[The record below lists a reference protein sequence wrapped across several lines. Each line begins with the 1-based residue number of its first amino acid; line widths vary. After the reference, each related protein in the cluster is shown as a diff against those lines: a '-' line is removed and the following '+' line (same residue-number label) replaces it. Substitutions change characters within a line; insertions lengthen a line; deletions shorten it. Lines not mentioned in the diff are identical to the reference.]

1 MIDWTIKENQK
12 RFQKALSDAYTDYD
26 RLEIFM
32 SYEMDKPL
40 PEITQEAALDI
51 VVFKVMRW
59 AIKEERIDEL
69 FQEFCDENPR
79 LKDAVIANL
88 QSQPLIRRSIQ
99 LSKQGWTELFTEF
112 VPDDSVYLQIAVRQ
126 AFKATYGQDFRE
138 IRVDCPSL
146 NTLNEIQDLLTS
158 YDKPVLAVRF
168 VEFAIEEFARSQDTH
183 TRDLTRLKGWRDRI
197 AQQFN
202 VPNPA
207 PKLNQIPN
215 AHAYLMVTLEELGAQ
230 VIVYPE
236 LHISGKDLPI
246 DFGATPD
253 KSDFN
258 SVGTVLSKWIQ
269 MAEKT
274 IAAEGVDEAE
284 VTLEVFLPCRYLEEE
299 IETTWRICDRRGSEF
314 EFGVHRRFVVRSFDR
329 IDHQPTQ
336 QSLKNTWSQLQIC
349 VKDDDACRQF
359 HTQAKCPEKP
369 GTLRAVLNDKQA
381 TGLKFVAAFPQD
393 SSQRKGLLYEIID
406 AGIPIALW
414 SSEQMDADSNMI
426 EAEFND
432 FLSKSQVTNFADL
445 ARQWR
450 EKRRNSR
457 LSTSMRLLCDRPD
470 RVPKLPDPSQED
482 DLLVAS

>member
-1 MIDWTIKENQK
+1 MIDWNDRKKCKIFRQALEAAYSKPSALVRFVSEDFGENLDLIAK
-12 RFQKALSDAYTDYD
+12 GDDLSDLIFKLIDWAKSQD
-26 RLEIFM
+26 RLE
-32 SYEMDKPL
+32 
-40 PEITQEAALDI
+40 
-51 VVFKVMRW
+51 
-59 AIKEERIDEL
+59 EL
-69 FQEFCDENPR
+69 FQIFCNENPKR
-79 LKDAVIANL
+79 KNAVIADL
-88 QSQPLIRRSIQ
+88 QSQPLIPRSIQ
-99 LSKQGWTELFTEF
+99 LPEQDWTKLFTEF

-207 PKLNQIPN
+207 PKLNPIPN

-359 HTQAKCPEKP
+359 HTQIICPEKP
-369 GTLRAVLNDKQA
+369 GILKAILQEKRA
-381 TGLKFVAAFPQD
+381 TGLKFVAAFPQNASD
-393 SSQRKGLLYEIID
+393 RKGLLYEIID

-414 SSEQMDADSNMI
+414 SSEEMDADSTTI
-426 EAEFND
+426 EAEFD
-432 FLSKSQVTNFADL
+432 QLLSASQVTNFGSL
-445 ARQWR
+445 AGQWR
-450 EKRRNSR
+450 MRRVNSSR
-457 LSTSMRLLCDRPD
+457 SSPMRLLCDRPD